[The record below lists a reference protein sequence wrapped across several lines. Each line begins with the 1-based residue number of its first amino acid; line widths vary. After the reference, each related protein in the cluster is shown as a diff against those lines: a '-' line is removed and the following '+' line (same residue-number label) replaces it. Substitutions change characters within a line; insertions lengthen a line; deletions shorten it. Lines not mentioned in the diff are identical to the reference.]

1 MLTSRLEMGVIRA
14 FPSARVVKLA
24 DTPDLGSGAVR
35 REGSS
40 PSPSRRS
47 VDKTLFLCPRSFAKY
62 LDGLSGDEVKLL
74 SF

>member
-1 MLTSRLEMGVIRA
+1 MMIRENHTHY

-40 PSPSRRS
+40 PSPSTIKRFEQSERFVVESSTRFQRVS
-47 VDKTLFLCPRSFAKY
+47 VIRITLEA
-62 LDGLSGDEVKLL
+62 
-74 SF
+74 